1 MKSPSAVRRRTAAA
15 VGRVRDRIAL
25 DRISDP
31 ALHRYLSHWRNW
43 LAALAAVSMIS
54 VCWPVL
60 GEVTRLPAFLLPAF
74 AILGCG
80 GIALVFAGEE
90 AVRYGW
96 ASTVIT
102 SAVASLVPNDGP
114 WPIPIPL
121 FLALL
126 AMTVAALW
134 TQPLKRLP
142 VVLAAVA
149 GAFVV
154 GLPFDALVGW
164 IFGLVVV
171 GMAVAFLRYR
181 ARSQREIAEQTE
193 ETEVLRAR
201 EAVLA
206 ERSRIARDLHD
217 IVAHRMSM
225 VVVMAQ
231 TAPYRLAAAA
241 DAEEVGPGAK
251 AEFDAIADAARE
263 SLDEVRQLLG
273 VLRPHGDAADT
284 AALAPVQGLGDV
296 PELIEGVQ
304 AVGVDV
310 ELTDT
315 SDHSSVAQ
323 TVGAA
328 VYRIVQEAVTNATRH
343 APGAAIAVR
352 IEEDPVHEGRLDVEI
367 VNGLA
372 TQPLGATVGGGH
384 GILGMTER
392 AHAVGG
398 SLTAAARPGG
408 GFAVRASLP
417 IGPSVRAVA

>member
-1 MKSPSAVRRRTAAA
+1 MKFPSVATVRSS
-15 VGRVRDRIAL
+15 VERVHDRLPL
-25 DRISDP
+25 DRVSDP
-31 ALHRYLSHWRNW
+31 ALHRYLSRWQNW
-43 LAALAAVSMIS
+43 LAALAAVSMIA

-60 GEVTRLPAFLLPAF
+60 GQITRMPGFLLPVF
-74 AILGCG
+74 AVLGCG

-90 AVRYGW
+90 AVRFGW
-96 ASTVIT
+96 V
-102 SAVASLVPNDGP
+102 SAVLTSGVATFVPSDQE

-121 FLALL
+121 FLPLL
-126 AMTVAALW
+126 ALTFAALC
-134 TQPLKRLP
+134 TQPLRRLP
-142 VVLAAVA
+142 VVVAATV
-149 GAFVV
+149 GVFVL
-154 GLPFDALVGW
+154 GMPREATVGW
-164 IFGLVVV
+164 SFALVVV
-171 GMAVAFLRYR
+171 GMGVAFLRYR

-231 TAPYRLAAAA
+231 TAPYRLAAA
-241 DAEEVGPGAK
+241 DEAEEVGPGAK
-251 AEFDAIADAARE
+251 AEFDGIADAARE

-273 VLRPHGDAADT
+273 VLRPHGDDADT
-284 AALAPVQGLGDV
+284 VALAPVQGLSDLS
-296 PELIEGVQ
+296 ELIEGVQ

-315 SDHSSVAQ
+315 ADHTVVAQ

-328 VYRIVQEAVTNATRH
+328 VYRIVQESVTNATRH

-352 IEEDPVHEGRLDVEI
+352 IEADPVHEGRLDVEI
-367 VNGLA
+367 VNGVP
-372 TQPLGATVGGGH
+372 TQAVGATVGGGH

-417 IGPSVRAVA
+417 VSPATRAVA